1 MHGFICGMG
10 MAITR
15 LFNYNT
21 EYFNKHDRSHKINK
35 KPQIA
40 NHVKYRQSRANLQY
54 SGSGKCLTL
63 DSDILQKFNSIC

>member
-10 MAITR
+10 MAIIR

-40 NHVKYRQSRANLQY
+40 NHVKYRQSRGKFTVLRVRQVSD
-54 SGSGKCLTL
+54 SG
-63 DSDILQKFNSIC
+63 F